1 VPEPAST
8 ADEGGHGFLPCGVVT
23 LITDFGIT
31 DPFVGAMK
39 GRILQHCAA
48 AQCVDL
54 THGITPFRPAEAA
67 FWLEHLR
74 HDFPP
79 GTIHVAVVDPGVG
92 TARRLLAVCLGDQL
106 FLGPDNGLLGGLA
119 RQPGAQARAVA
130 AEMLDRLSPSPSAT
144 FHGRDL
150 LAPLAGR
157 LAGSLIAFDDLG
169 SVVSDSV
176 ESPVPDPRVAA
187 GMIQG
192 EVLLVDH
199 YGNLFSNI
207 DLTLVVNNEI
217 RSVRFGAREL
227 PWKRTYRDAQPG
239 ECIALLNAFGVIEAA
254 CVEGRASDVLQL
266 GPGAP
271 VSVGVRPSVAAAAG
285 HGSGS

>member
-1 VPEPAST
+1 MAEAASD
-8 ADEGGHGFLPCGVVT
+8 AGEGSNRFLPCGVVT
-23 LITDFGIT
+23 LITDFGYT
-31 DPFVGAMK
+31 DPFVAAMK
-39 GRILQHCAA
+39 GRILRHCAT

-54 THGITPFRPAEAA
+54 THGITPFRPAAAA

-92 TARRLLAVCLGDQL
+92 TARRLLAVCLGGQL

-119 RQPGAQARAVA
+119 RQPGAEARGIA
-130 AEMLDRLSPSPSAT
+130 AELLDRLSPSTSAT

-150 LAPLAGR
+150 LAPLAGQM
-157 LAGSLIAFDDLG
+157 AGARISFEELG
-169 SVVSDSV
+169 SVICDTV
-176 ESPVPDPRVAA
+176 ESPLPGPRVTPDT
-187 GMIQG
+187 IEG

-207 DLTLVVNNEI
+207 DASVLANYEI
-217 RSVRFGAREL
+217 RSVRFGTHEL
-227 PWKRTYRDAQPG
+227 PWKTTYREAGPG
-239 ECIALLNAFGVIEAA
+239 ECVALLNAFGVIEAA

-266 GPGAP
+266 GIGAP
-271 VSVGVRPSVAAAAG
+271 VRVGG
-285 HGSGS
+285 

>member
-1 VPEPAST
+1 MAEPTPGAVE
-8 ADEGGHGFLPCGVVT
+8 AGGGFRPCGVVT
-23 LITDFGIT
+23 LITDFGVT
-31 DPFVGAMK
+31 DPFVAAMK
-39 GRILQHCAA
+39 GRILRHCAA
-48 AQCVDL
+48 AQCIDL

-119 RQPGAQARAVA
+119 RQPGAQARAVG
-130 AEMLDRLSPSPSAT
+130 AELLGRLSPSPSST

-150 LAPLAGR
+150 LAPLAGQ
-157 LAGSLIAFDDLG
+157 LAGSRIAFDDLG
-169 SVVSDSV
+169 SVVCDTV
-176 ESPVPDPRVAA
+176 ESPVADPRVAA
-187 GMIQG
+187 GMIHG

-207 DLTLVVNNEI
+207 TAKLVVNSE
-217 RSVRFGAREL
+217 RKSVRFGAREL

-239 ECIALLNAFGVIEAA
+239 ECIALLNAFGVLEAA

-271 VSVGVRPSVAAAAG
+271 VRVGV
-285 HGSGS
+285 

>member
-1 VPEPAST
+1 MPEPASR
-8 ADEGGHGFLPCGVVT
+8 AGEGGRGFLPCGVVT

-31 DPFVGAMK
+31 DPFVAAMK
-39 GRILQHCAA
+39 GRILRHCAS

-92 TARRLLAVCLGDQL
+92 TARRLLAVSLDGQL

-119 RQPGAQARAVA
+119 RQPGAEVRALA
-130 AEMLDRLSPSPSAT
+130 AELLDRLSPSPSAT

-150 LAPLAGR
+150 LAPLAGQ
-157 LAGSLIAFDDLG
+157 LAGSRMAFDDLG
-169 SVVSDSV
+169 SIVCDTV
-176 ESPVPDPRVAA
+176 ESPLPAPRVSAD
-187 GMIQG
+187 MIEG

-207 DLTLVVNNEI
+207 GSKLIVNYEI
-217 RSVRFGAREL
+217 MSVCFGALEL

-239 ECIALLNAFGVIEAA
+239 ECVALLNAFGVIEAA

-271 VSVGVRPSVAAAAG
+271 VRVGV
-285 HGSGS
+285 

>member
-1 VPEPAST
+1 VDEAASG
-8 ADEGGHGFLPCGVVT
+8 ADDGSLEFRPCGVVT
-23 LITDFGIT
+23 LITDFGVT
-31 DPFVGAMK
+31 DPFVAAMK

-74 HDFPP
+74 QDFPP

-92 TARRLLAVCLGDQL
+92 TARRLLAVCLGGQL

-119 RQPGAQARAVA
+119 RQPGAQARALD
-130 AEMLDRLSPSPSAT
+130 AELLDRVSPSPSAT

-150 LAPLAGR
+150 LAPLAGL
-157 LAGSLIAFDDLG
+157 LAGERIAFAELG
-169 SVVSDSV
+169 NTVCDTVG
-176 ESPVPDPRVAA
+176 SPLPDPRMST
-187 GMIQG
+187 GMIEG

-207 DLTLVVNNEI
+207 QKKVLANYEI
-217 RSVRFGAREL
+217 GSVRFGDHEL
-227 PWKRTYRDAQPG
+227 PWKRTYGEGAPG
-239 ECIALLNAFGVIEAA
+239 ECVALLNAFGVIEAA
-254 CVEGRASDVLQL
+254 CVEGSASQVLQL

-271 VSVGVRPSVAAAAG
+271 VRIDL
-285 HGSGS
+285 